1 VTEPSLG
8 LLCGALATLLVLAA
22 FFAGSETALMSLNRY
37 RLRHAA
43 SEGSRGARLAE
54 TLLSHPDRLI
64 GLILLLSTLVNV
76 AAPMLAGFIALRLGG
91 EFLVATGAAILAFV
105 LLIFCEVAPKTF
117 GALYPERLAL
127 PAAYIYT
134 PLLFVLYPFVW
145 ATNLLA
151 NGVLRLFGVSQ
162 TRAENSLS
170 SEELRTV
177 VAEAGAMIPRRHQQM
192 LVSILDL
199 ENATVEDIMVPRNEI
214 VGIDVDDDWDRIV
227 EQLRG
232 VQHTRIPVYQG
243 EIDRIIGVLHMK
255 QVVHELARGVI
266 NVEAL
271 TDAAKARDAYFIPSG
286 TTLNTQLL
294 NFQRNKRRMAFV
306 VDEYG
311 DIQGLV
317 TIEDILEEI
326 VGEFT
331 TDPATMMHK
340 DVHAEADGS
349 FVANAS
355 ATIRALNRSM
365 RWNLPTDGPKT
376 LNGVIVEFL
385 ETIPEPGTTLKLAD
399 YMLEVLQTG
408 DNAIKTV
415 RIRPPEPTPP

>member
-1 VTEPSLG
+1 M
-8 LLCGALATLLVLAA
+8 LCGALAGLLVLAA

-37 RLRHAA
+37 RLRHSA

-54 TLLSHPDRLI
+54 ALLAHPDRLI

-91 EFLVATGAAILAFV
+91 EFLVAFGAAILAFV

-134 PLLFVLYPFVW
+134 PLLFALYPFVW

-151 NGVLRLFGVSQ
+151 NGVLRLFGVPR
-162 TRAENSLS
+162 TRAANSLS
-170 SEELRTV
+170 SEELRSV

-214 VGIDVDDDWDRIV
+214 VGIDVDDHWDRIV

-232 VQHTRIPVYQG
+232 VQHTRLPVYQG

-255 QVVHELARGVI
+255 QVVHELARGVF

-271 TDAAKARDAYFIPSG
+271 TDAARARDAYFIPSG

-376 LNGVIVEFL
+376 LNGLIVEFL